1 MAHGL
6 LFLQGQA
13 KKWIKNMER
22 HSQLEV
28 LKLSDGDY
36 VRKLEN
42 CIQFGYP
49 VLLENVGEELDATL
63 EPLLLKSTF
72 KQVRSPVLGTS
83 EVLSWLS
90 GTREGLPSEV
100 KPWGVSMEP
109 LLLSLPQAGK
119 PQSLMLIG
127 TLRTERG
134 FCQLRPPSGRQA
146 GTIFMLSLRPKALQ
160 TKKGDVLPAWP
171 VLGIQGCDVRLEFLL
186 F

>member
-1 MAHGL
+1 
-6 LFLQGQA
+6 
-13 KKWIKNMER
+13 MER

-83 EVLSWLS
+83 EVSTWLS
-90 GTREGLPSEV
+90 GTRAGLP
-100 KPWGVSMEP
+100 
-109 LLLSLPQAGK
+109 
-119 PQSLMLIG
+119 
-127 TLRTERG
+127 
-134 FCQLRPPSGRQA
+134 
-146 GTIFMLSLRPKALQ
+146 
-160 TKKGDVLPAWP
+160 
-171 VLGIQGCDVRLEFLL
+171 
-186 F
+186 

>member
-1 MAHGL
+1 MPHGL

-90 GTREGLPSEV
+90 GTREGLP
-100 KPWGVSMEP
+100 
-109 LLLSLPQAGK
+109 
-119 PQSLMLIG
+119 
-127 TLRTERG
+127 
-134 FCQLRPPSGRQA
+134 
-146 GTIFMLSLRPKALQ
+146 
-160 TKKGDVLPAWP
+160 
-171 VLGIQGCDVRLEFLL
+171 
-186 F
+186 

>member
-1 MAHGL
+1 
-6 LFLQGQA
+6 
-13 KKWIKNMER
+13 MER

-83 EVLSWLS
+83 EVSSWLS
-90 GTREGLPSEV
+90 ATRAGLP
-100 KPWGVSMEP
+100 
-109 LLLSLPQAGK
+109 
-119 PQSLMLIG
+119 
-127 TLRTERG
+127 
-134 FCQLRPPSGRQA
+134 
-146 GTIFMLSLRPKALQ
+146 
-160 TKKGDVLPAWP
+160 
-171 VLGIQGCDVRLEFLL
+171 
-186 F
+186 